1 MAQIVEEVKNSQ
13 SLGSKMADLYTK
25 QTLLDLVW
33 DIIIT
38 VGPKEYR
45 LHKYILGASS
55 EVFHS
60 MCLFGTS
67 EKETPIPLF
76 ETEECAEVFD
86 DFIKY
91 LYTGNITL
99 NFDTVEAIITLAD
112 KYDVEDLKEIA
123 IQFQKKHE
131 PGNFKSY
138 ITFTFVK
145 KRNHFAYQIFSYL
158 Q

>member
-1 MAQIVEEVKNSQ
+1 MASQILEEIKNPH
-13 SLGSKMADLYTK
+13 SLGSKISVLYAK

-55 EVFHS
+55 EVFHN

-76 ETEECAEVFD
+76 ETEACAEVFD
-86 DFIKY
+86 DVIKY

-99 NFDTVEAIITLAD
+99 NLDTVNAIIILAD

-131 PGNFKSY
+131 PGKFKYSLNIQNFSTTSRSFMK
-138 ITFTFVK
+138 
-145 KRNHFAYQIFSYL
+145 
-158 Q
+158 